1 MQQQIPQGILAS
13 AAEQAT
19 PSDPMQQ
26 AGDGVDPKLLEAF
39 GVIVARVRQALAKV
53 APDLDS
59 ALKAQPVTAAV
70 NFGVAA
76 LRQVVAA
83 AEQAGVQLP
92 PEAVLAAG
100 MQMLKDL
107 AEIALQKGYI
117 REAELQPF
125 LKEGF
130 QQAIARYTQLDAK
143 EGRISQQDMGAIQQ
157 SMGSPRGVLA
167 KAASAKG

>member
-1 MQQQIPQGILAS
+1 
-13 AAEQAT
+13 
-19 PSDPMQQ
+19 
-26 AGDGVDPKLLEAF
+26 
-39 GVIVARVRQALAKV
+39 
-53 APDLDS
+53 
-59 ALKAQPVTAAV
+59 
-70 NFGVAA
+70 
-76 LRQVVAA
+76 
-83 AEQAGVQLP
+83 
-92 PEAVLAAG
+92 
-100 MQMLKDL
+100 MLKDL

-125 LKEGF
+125 LQEGF